1 MDINRIIEKKK
12 KLQLFREL
20 YNPNLN
26 NEDNRKYMEE
36 HGLTISIASFFRFKQ
51 SLTDSDSTL
60 TDSDSDST
68 LTDSDSYTDS
78 DSDSTLT
85 DSDSDSTLTDSDSY
99 TDSDSETVPPSEDL
113 QQKIDIAISK
123 LERVTDLEDLNIKEQ
138 QFKEWLDKHGST
150 YNITPVI
157 TTVKIKLLRQ
167 LLQEAE
173 RELDDNKQMKVLIEI
188 TKLKKT
194 GDIDTNTY
202 TKISNNCSRVRSI
215 IYEKNEQLRGSIDT
229 ISGITDSNTDESK
242 DNRENCYEEID
253 YDAEIIF

>member
-51 SLTDSDSTL
+51 SLT
-60 TDSDSDST
+60 
-68 LTDSDSYTDS
+68 